1 MEHVAEKE
9 HTAGHA
15 GIAAVVA
22 LAGNGEQPVADIVV
36 AEAAGIEERVADI
49 EVPAVGIGARLEDIV
64 AAAELG
70 GSRAAALGPALCD
83 AAPEW
88 DWVASAKAWPLG
100 KVGRS
105 VDFRSQTW
113 GIETGNPQLTWSL
126 TSNCNVW
133 EGL

>member
-1 MEHVAEKE
+1 MSLAAQGWLVGIVGAVESESAVEPGSMEHVAEKE

-64 AAAELG
+64 AAAGLG
-70 GSRAAALGPALCD
+70 GSRAAALGLASCD
-83 AAPEW
+83 AAPE
-88 DWVASAKAWPLG
+88 
-100 KVGRS
+100 
-105 VDFRSQTW
+105 
-113 GIETGNPQLTWSL
+113 
-126 TSNCNVW
+126 
-133 EGL
+133 